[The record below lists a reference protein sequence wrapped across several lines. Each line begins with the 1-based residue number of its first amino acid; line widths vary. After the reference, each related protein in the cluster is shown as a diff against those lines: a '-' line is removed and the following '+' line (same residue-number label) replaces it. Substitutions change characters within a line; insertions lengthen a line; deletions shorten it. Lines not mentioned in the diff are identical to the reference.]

1 MIGLTIGS
9 DQAGQRLDHALSQI
23 LPELSRS
30 RIQQLLEQGHITL
43 NGKVPHKSGIRLAGG
58 EQINIH
64 MPTLQ
69 PSSQQAE
76 NLPLTI
82 QYEDDDLL
90 VIEKAAG
97 MVVHPAP
104 GHASGTLV
112 NALLA
117 HCPNL
122 PGVGD
127 EQRPGIVHRLDKDT
141 SGLLAIA
148 KTDYAMTHLSKQFFD
163 HTVKRSYNA
172 LVWGE
177 PELSQGTVI
186 INTGRSQTD
195 PLRFT
200 VFPEG
205 DFGKHAITH
214 YKVLEPL
221 YYVSLLECQLET
233 GRTHQIRV
241 HMKHLGHPL
250 FNDEKYGGSEI
261 LKGTVFS
268 KYKQFV
274 HNCFKIIPRQAL
286 HAKTLGFKHPV
297 TGEDMFFE
305 SDLPPDFK
313 MALEKWRSY
322 LVNRKLVMNN
332 GYPK

>member
-141 SGLLAIA
+141 SGLLVVA
-148 KTDYAMTHLSKQFFD
+148 KHTAALHWLQAQFQARTVQKLYLGLVVGKPPSPTGWIEAPLERHPTDRKRMAVYAPNSGK
-163 HTVKRSYNA
+163 
-172 LVWGE
+172 
-177 PELSQGTVI
+177 
-186 INTGRSQTD
+186 GRPART
-195 PLRFT
+195 
-200 VFPEG
+200 
-205 DFGKHAITH
+205 
-214 YKVLEPL
+214 
-221 YYVSLLECQLET
+221 YYRVQQKFSHHNLIEFQLET

-241 HMKHLGHPL
+241 HAAFLGCPIAG
-250 FNDEKYGGSEI
+250 DQTYGTRSSLRFTPAG
-261 LKGTVFS
+261 LTR
-268 KYKQFV
+268 QF
-274 HNCFKIIPRQAL
+274 L
-286 HAKTLGFKHPV
+286 HAYRLTLHLLDGTERAFDSP
-297 TGEDMFFE
+297 
-305 SDLPPDFK
+305 LPPDL
-313 MALEKWRSY
+313 AATLAQ
-322 LVNRKLVMNN
+322 LAAPV
-332 GYPK
+332 